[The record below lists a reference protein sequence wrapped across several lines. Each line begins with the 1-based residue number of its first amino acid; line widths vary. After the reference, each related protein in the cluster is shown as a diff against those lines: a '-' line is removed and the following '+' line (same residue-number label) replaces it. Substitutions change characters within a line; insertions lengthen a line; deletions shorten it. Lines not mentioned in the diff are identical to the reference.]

1 MRPIGW
7 IGIVLIVAGAVV
19 LVMRGVSYTKDRQ
32 EMQVGP
38 LKVATEQ
45 KGFVP
50 PIYGWV
56 AIAAGAGL
64 VFVGRP
70 RRA

>member
-7 IGIVLIVAGAVV
+7 MGIVLVV
-19 LVMRGVSYTKDRQ
+19 LGIVILAMRGLSYTKDRQ
-32 EMQVGP
+32 EISVGP
-38 LKVATEQ
+38 MKVATEE

-50 PIYGWV
+50 PAVGFL
-56 AIAAGAGL
+56 AIAVGAGL
-64 VFVGRP
+64 VFVGTR

>member
-7 IGIVLIVAGAVV
+7 IGVV
-19 LVMRGVSYTKDRQ
+19 LVIMGGIILAMRGVSYTKDRQ
-32 EMQVGP
+32 EVSVGP
-38 LKVATEQ
+38 MKVAAEQ

-50 PIYGWV
+50 PAAGFL
-56 AIAAGAGL
+56 AIAVGAGL
-64 VFVGRP
+64 VFFGTR

>member
-7 IGIVLIVAGAVV
+7 IGVLLVV
-19 LVMRGVSYTKDRQ
+19 LGVVVLAMRGLSYTKDRQ
-32 EMQVGP
+32 EISVGP
-38 LKVATEQ
+38 MKVATEQ

-50 PIYGWV
+50 PAAGFL
-56 AIAAGAGL
+56 AIAVGAGL
-64 VFVGRP
+64 VFVGTR

>member
-7 IGIVLIVAGAVV
+7 IGIILVV
-19 LVMRGVSYTKDRQ
+19 LGVIILAMRGVSYTKDRQ
-32 EMQVGP
+32 EVSVGP
-38 LKVATEQ
+38 MKVATEQ

-50 PIYGWV
+50 PAAGFL
-56 AIAAGAGL
+56 AIAVGVAL
-64 VFVGRP
+64 VFVGTR

>member
-7 IGIVLIVAGAVV
+7 IGILLVALGIVILA
-19 LVMRGVSYTKDRQ
+19 MRGFSYTKDRQ
-32 EMQVGP
+32 EVSVGP
-38 LKVATEQ
+38 MKVSTEQ

-50 PIYGWV
+50 PAVGFL
-56 AIAAGAGL
+56 AIAVGAGL
-64 VFVGRP
+64 VFVGTR

>member
-7 IGIVLIVAGAVV
+7 IGVVLIVAGAVV
-19 LVMRGVSYTKDRQ
+19 LLMRGVSYTKDRQ

-38 LKVATEQ
+38 IKVASEQ

-50 PIYGWV
+50 PIYGWIAV
-56 AIAAGAGL
+56 AAGVAL
-64 VFVGRP
+64 VFAGRAS
-70 RRA
+70 RT

>member
-7 IGIVLIVAGAVV
+7 FGILLVALGIVILA
-19 LVMRGVSYTKDRQ
+19 MRGLSYTKDRQ
-32 EMQVGP
+32 EISVGP
-38 LKVATEQ
+38 MKVAAEQ

-50 PIYGWV
+50 PAVGFL
-56 AIAAGAGL
+56 AIAVGAGL
-64 VFVGRP
+64 VFVGTR

>member
-7 IGIVLIVAGAVV
+7 IGIVLIAAGAVV
-19 LVMRGVSYTKDRQ
+19 LGMRGVSYTKDRQ

-50 PIYGWV
+50 PVYGWV
-56 AIAAGAGL
+56 AVAAGVAL
-64 VFVGRP
+64 VFVGRQ
-70 RRA
+70 RRT

>member
-1 MRPIGW
+1 
-7 IGIVLIVAGAVV
+7 
-19 LVMRGVSYTKDRQ
+19 MRGVSYTKDRQ

-56 AIAAGAGL
+56 AIAAGACL

>member
-1 MRPIGW
+1 MRPLGW
-7 IGIVLIVAGAVV
+7 IGVVLIVLGAIV

-32 EMQVGP
+32 EVSVGP
-38 LKVATEQ
+38 VRVAAEE

-50 PIYGWV
+50 PAVGFV
-56 AIAAGAGL
+56 AIALG
-64 VFVGRP
+64 VGMVLMGR

>member
-7 IGIVLIVAGAVV
+7 IGVLLVV
-19 LVMRGVSYTKDRQ
+19 LGVVVLAMRGLSYTKDRQ
-32 EMQVGP
+32 EISVGP
-38 LKVATEQ
+38 MKVATEQ

-50 PIYGWV
+50 PSAGFL
-56 AIAAGAGL
+56 AIAVGAGL
-64 VFVGRP
+64 VFVGTR